1 MKFYLFIFL
10 KQISNSSKGE
20 FYGVVWSLFQ
30 YFIVNVLK
38 IVLKAEQGNMEEA
51 LKRLEM
57 PGVMTKRK
65 PIEFVHSEDSLLKD
79 HDEDGA
85 DYVFTD
91 ISTSKNMRASNK

>member
-10 KQISNSSKGE
+10 KQISNFSKGE

-57 PGVMTKRK
+57 PKVMTKRK